1 MSHEKAEPE
10 AFLNGRF
17 VPQSA
22 ARIPVYDA
30 GFMLGATV
38 SEQLRTFG
46 GKLFRLPEH
55 LARLE
60 ESLAIVGTQL
70 PMAIAELADVA
81 QQLVA
86 RNHKY
91 LSGGDDL
98 GLSLFVTPGP
108 YATLAGRDAAGAGP
122 TVGLH
127 TYPLPYQLWREKYTS
142 GERLATPQ
150 IRQVPRECWPA
161 QLKCRSR
168 MHYYL
173 ADKEAGRA
181 QPGSRALM
189 LDLAGHVL
197 ETSTANVLVYRV
209 RDGLLI
215 PPVTTVLQGISL
227 AATMEIAAAQG
238 VDVTE
243 SMLSVADVEAADEVM
258 LASTPY
264 CLLPVTRVND
274 GIIGGGIPGAIY
286 GALLAGWN
294 DLAGFDIACASSQR
308 FDRSALT
315 RDTIISCRRCYRSAQ
330 RRPA

>member
-1 MSHEKAEPE
+1 MTLDKSEPE
-10 AFLNGRF
+10 AFLDGRF
-17 VPQSA
+17 IPQSA

-70 PMAIAELADVA
+70 PMAIAELGDIAE
-81 QQLVA
+81 QLVA
-86 RNHKY
+86 RNHE
-91 LSGGDDL
+91 LLAEGDDL
-98 GLSLFVTPGP
+98 GLSMFVTPGP
-108 YATLAGRDAAGAGP
+108 YATLAGRDVATSGP

-142 GERLATPQ
+142 GERLVTPQ
-150 IRQVPRECWPA
+150 IRQVPPECWPA

-197 ETSTANVLVYRV
+197 ETSTANVLVYRAGS
-209 RDGLLI
+209 GLLI

-227 AATMEIAAAQG
+227 AVTLEIAAARG
-238 VDVTE
+238 LDVTE
-243 SMLSVADVEAADEVM
+243 SALNVADVEAADEVM
-258 LASTPY
+258 LVSTPY
-264 CLLPVTRVND
+264 CLLPVTRIND
-274 GIIGGGIPGAIY
+274 SAIAGGVPGAIY
-286 GALLAGWN
+286 GALLSGWN
-294 DLAGFDIACASSQR
+294 DIAGFDVADQA
-308 FDRSALT
+308 RS
-315 RDTIISCRRCYRSAQ
+315 ISIEAR
-330 RRPA
+330 